1 MVVISYNFLTF
12 CCLKNNVWIKT
23 KLKMEQK
30 ARGAV
35 KIYNE
40 KKMWGVCV
48 KNQPTK
54 RNTVT

>member
-1 MVVISYNFLTF
+1 MTF

-30 ARGAV
+30 ARGAI

-54 RNTVT
+54 RNIVT